1 MSRTVLFAE
10 KYNNDQD
17 KLIASMLPVIQ
28 YTSDALR
35 ANLASMLDKGTRF
48 GVKGYLLTH
57 LQGQLA
63 TIMLTAHL
71 AGMRR
76 AMLTFQ
82 QKPKSLRASLELEQG
97 KAELELSVFSNVL
110 AYLNRKTK
118 IDLNELQRKYDTLAL
133 KVLSSA
139 SDSINNELT
148 KTVDSLIRE
157 GVHVKE
163 ARQVLGAKF
172 DQLGLKPASKS
183 QLETIFRTQTQIAF
197 ASGKYKAERETGYI
211 EKELWG
217 YRYVTTGDDRVRPM
231 HAALEGTT
239 LPKEH
244 PFWEMFYPPNG
255 WNCRCQA
262 IPLFEPAEI
271 IPPPL
276 AINGHPIVPDVGFRW
291 SAGAIFNPILA
302 S

>member
-1 MSRTVLFAE
+1 MPRSILLAE
-10 KYNNDQD
+10 KCNSDQD
-17 KLIASMLPVIQ
+17 KILRAVTPVIQ

-35 ANLASMLDKGTRF
+35 ANLASMLESGKRF
-48 GVKGYLLTH
+48 GIKGYLATH

-76 AMLTFQ
+76 AVLLEQ
-82 QKPKSLRASLELEQG
+82 QKPKSLRPDMGLENAS
-97 KAELELSVFSNVL
+97 LELSVFSSVL
-110 AYLNRKTK
+110 SYLGKKVTF
-118 IDLNELQRKYDTLAL
+118 DLNELQKKYDTLAL

-139 SDSINNELT
+139 SDNINAELA
-148 KTVDSLIRE
+148 KTVDSMIRG

-163 ARQVLGAKF
+163 AKQILGAKF
-172 DQLGLKPASKS
+172 DQLGLRPASRS

-197 ASGKYKAERETGYI
+197 SAGKYNAERNTPHI
-211 EKELWG
+211 AKELWG
-217 YRYVTTGDDRVRPM
+217 YKYVTTGDDRVRPT
-231 HAALEGTT
+231 HAALEGVT
-239 LPKEH
+239 LPKDDK
-244 PFWEMFYPPNG
+244 FWELFYPPNG

-262 IPLFEPAEI
+262 IPLFEPHPIMA
-271 IPPPL
+271 PPL
-276 AINGHPIVPDVGFRW
+276 AIDGVKILPDKGFLW